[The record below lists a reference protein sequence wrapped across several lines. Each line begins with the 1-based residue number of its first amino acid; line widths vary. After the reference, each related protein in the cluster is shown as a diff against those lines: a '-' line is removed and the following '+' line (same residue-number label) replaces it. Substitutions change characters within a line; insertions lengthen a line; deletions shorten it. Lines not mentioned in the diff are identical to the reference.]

1 MSGKQVVHIEAQIC
15 STCTSRVD
23 FVRDLVAAFVKAQV
37 PLFRNGR
44 IDVSDDAALSA
55 CVDFVA
61 VTDIRPAYAEIT
73 FIFADVKIHA
83 YRLLDSEPE
92 KDYLEGEEEQLP
104 ACEQW
109 ELPNKNLAGL
119 WDSLVLDDHIKHRLM
134 GYVETSMSF
143 SQARVDSNIISWNRM
158 ALLYGP
164 PGTGKTTICKA
175 LAQKMFVRFAN
186 SYSAGVLLEINSHSL
201 FSKWFSESG
210 KLVMK
215 LFDHIHDIADDS
227 DTFVCVLIDEVES
240 IAMARSVRSN
250 EPGDAVRVVN
260 SVLTSLD
267 ALRRRNNVLVLCTS
281 NMVEGIDPAFH
292 DRADVSLFLGPPVI
306 EARFAILHSC
316 LTELMRRGLIQ
327 PHRELSPDFAF
338 AMQSYHAR
346 VPPEDLAFIAPMEAT
361 YGGGGEDDA
370 DMGGNGVNGSQRMSV
385 LLHESIDSASASVMM
400 QASFDS
406 SRQQQQQ
413 QQQYHQG
420 QQQQQ
425 QQQQW
430 AHQDRVPPPTGGRAN
445 AYASLA
451 ERRSSLNGT
460 SEVNTVYLEP
470 EEWLFLVALKAE
482 GLSGRA
488 LRKLPLKAQAFFLS
502 GPSDVTSFLGAM
514 YSCLEEYGGGG
525 GGGAGAMGKTNNF
538 SL

>member
-1 MSGKQVVHIEAQIC
+1 MSGKQVVHIEAQITP
-15 STCTSRVD
+15 TCAAKAGV
-23 FVRDLVAAFVKAQV
+23 VRDLVAAFVKAQV

-44 IDVSDDAALSA
+44 LDVSDDAALSA

-73 FIFADVKIHA
+73 FLFADVKIHA

-92 KDYLEGEEEQLP
+92 KDYIEGEEEQLP

-109 ELPNKNLAGL
+109 ELPNKHLAGL

-143 SQARVDSNIISWNRM
+143 SQAHVDSNIISWNRM

-186 SYSAGVLLEINSHSL
+186 TYEAGVLLEINSHSL

-215 LFDHIHDIADDS
+215 LFDHIHDIADDNA
-227 DTFVCVLIDEVES
+227 TFVCVLIDEVES

-281 NMVEGIDPAFH
+281 NMIEGVDPAFH

-338 AMQSYHAR
+338 AMQSYQQR

-361 YGGGGEDDA
+361 YGGGGGGEDDA
-370 DMGGNGVNGSQRMSV
+370 DMGGNGINGSQRMSV
-385 LLHESIDSASASVMM
+385 LLHESIDSATASVMM
-400 QASFDS
+400 QASFDG

-413 QQQYHQG
+413 YQN
-420 QQQQQ
+420 QQQQG
-425 QQQQW
+425 QQW

-460 SEVNTVYLEP
+460 GEVNTVFLEP

-514 YSCLEEYGGGG
+514 YSCLEEDVGA
-525 GGGAGAMGKTNNF
+525 GGAGAATGKINKFT
-538 SL
+538 L